1 MTVPDLALRGPD
13 GCRVDLLLDPF
24 GARWDQVLG
33 AARTA
38 EAVGF
43 DGLWTY
49 DHLAGSVH
57 GADGVLEAWT
67 VLAAL
72 AATVPRVMI
81 GPMVLNVA
89 NRRPGVLAAAAATL
103 QQVADG
109 RLLLGLGAGGGEGL
123 PYPAEQQALGAEVP
137 SDPVRREQVVEAV
150 SVIRILWSGSPGPFE
165 GRHFVVSGAARGFQ
179 QPVPAAP
186 PIVIGGFGPKMADLA
201 GRVGDGINL
210 PLSLARS
217 TDLVSVARRAHEDGG
232 RDPERFLV
240 TVSASFTEDWLRPG
254 RRAELGRE
262 GIDRIVLVVRPRF
275 DRARIEAA
283 APLLAGDGR

>member
-1 MTVPDLALRGPD
+1 VVRERLRVPRQAAVPLEGRACASVWD
-13 GCRVDLLLDPF
+13 GEGRLHHWLSVQAPHSVKRV
-24 GARWDQVLG
+24 
-33 AARTA
+33 
-38 EAVGF
+38 
-43 DGLWTY
+43 
-49 DHLAGSVH
+49 LAGLFGIEAERVH
-57 GADGVLEAWT
+57 
-67 VLAAL
+67 
-72 AATVPRVMI
+72 
-81 GPMVLNVA
+81 
-89 NRRPGVLAAAAATL
+89 
-103 QQVADG
+103 
-109 RLLLGLGAGGGEGL
+109 
-123 PYPAEQQALGAEVP
+123 
-137 SDPVRREQVVEAV
+137 
-150 SVIRILWSGSPGPFE
+150 VI
-165 GRHFVVSGAARGFQ
+165 
-179 QPVPAAP
+179 AP
-186 PIVIGGFGPKMADLA
+186 DVGGGFGPKMADLA